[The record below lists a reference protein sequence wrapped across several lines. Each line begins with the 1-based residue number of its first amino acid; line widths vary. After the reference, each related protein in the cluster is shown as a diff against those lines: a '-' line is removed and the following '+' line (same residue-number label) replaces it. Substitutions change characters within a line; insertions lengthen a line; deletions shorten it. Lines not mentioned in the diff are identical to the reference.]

1 MKELNATSINFFKN
15 QIVLSGKFKENLNFT
30 LTLNDDE
37 SLFEIFENN
46 FLIETH
52 LIDKD
57 NYSPTLQHDLTDG
70 TATIIF
76 ADYSFTFPEALLYP
90 NRVEKRK
97 QILSY
102 IYKFNKKIEFINNN
116 AQKDSNAKYKSFQE
130 LPEILKAV
138 ICSELN
144 SGEMIPN
151 EIFVNTKYDEL
162 KNQTILEAMNTLI
175 ESHSEEKATSII
187 RQKILENPFAY

>member
-1 MKELNATSINFFKN
+1 MLREDTSRALPRGSSF
-15 QIVLSGKFKENLNFT
+15 
-30 LTLNDDE
+30 
-37 SLFEIFENN
+37 
-46 FLIETH
+46 
-52 LIDKD
+52 DKD
-57 NYSPTLQHDLTDG
+57 NYSPTLQHNLTDG

-76 ADYSFTFPEALLYP
+76 ADYSFTFSESLLYP
-90 NRVEKRK
+90 NRVENRK

-102 IYKFNKKIEFINNN
+102 IYKFNKKIEFINKTN